1 MRYDH
6 VLLRCGLVGLA
17 AIFSGAVGA
26 ADLTCTSTSEGYR
39 CEAWPQGSEYRYH
52 WHIAQDASRA
62 AVAIDEASRRIRC
75 PSDHASAIAVSVIA
89 PAGYVETATL
99 LLPVCSD
106 LSGVETDSVAALGS
120 PY

>member
-62 AVAIDEASRRIRC
+62 AVAIDEPSMAKSSCANRIMMIGR
-75 PSDHASAIAVSVIA
+75 HAFQMPTPDTSVV
-89 PAGYVETATL
+89 GL
-99 LLPVCSD
+99 D
-106 LSGVETDSVAALGS
+106 GS
-120 PY
+120 QRHRDVPE